1 MKILVALGGNAL
13 LPPTGKQ
20 DPKTYQETVKKT
32 AISLA
37 QLVSNGHGLAIT
49 HGNGPQVGD
58 LLLQQEASKTMRMP
72 LDVLGAET
80 QGQIG
85 YLLQRELRNLL
96 PKKEIYTIITQV
108 IVDPDDPGF
117 KNPSK
122 PVGPFYDVP
131 PQKPGW
137 TVRKL
142 DKGWRRVVPSP
153 KPVDMV
159 EKAAIID
166 AFRKGAITIA
176 CGGGGIPVVKKGNS
190 LSGVEAVIDKDMTG
204 AIMASL
210 LNMDLFLMLTD
221 VDGVCLDHGKSS
233 EKLLRS
239 LTLEDA
245 KRLLQSSE
253 LREGSMKPKVQAA
266 FNFVSKNPGKKAVI
280 ASLKDMQ
287 KAVEGNAGTVVV

>member
-13 LPPTGKQ
+13 LSPTGKQ

-32 AISLA
+32 AKSLA
-37 QLVSNGHGLAIT
+37 QLVSDGHGLAIT

-85 YLLQRELRNLL
+85 YLLQRELGNLL
-96 PKKEIYTIITQV
+96 PKKEIYTVITQV
-108 IVDPDDPGF
+108 IVDPNDPGF

-153 KPVDMV
+153 KPVDIV

-166 AFRKGAITIA
+166 AFRRGAITIA
-176 CGGGGIPVVKKGNS
+176 CGGGGIPVVKKGSS
-190 LSGVEAVIDKDMTG
+190 LSGVEAVIDKDMTA
-204 AIMASL
+204 AILAKILGVGMF
-210 LNMDLFLMLTD
+210 MILTN
-221 VDGVCLDHGKSS
+221 VSGVYANYGKKDQKLI
-233 EKLLRS
+233 EKLKVK
-239 LTLEDA
+239 DA
-245 KRLLQSSE
+245 LCLMNSGG
-253 LREGSMKPKVQAA
+253 LGEGSMMPKVQAA
-266 FNFVSKNPGKKAVI
+266 TEFTRTTRKQSVI
-280 ASLKDMQ
+280 ASLADLG
-287 KAVEGNAGTVVV
+287 KAVSGKSGTTIEP